1 MCARDVL
8 SWPRWGV
15 PIRVRLLAVN
25 DFPVTTT
32 ARCDLMAENV
42 SDDPMFG
49 PIVNGAS
56 RYADKQRDEAHRDLG
71 LDPMTGEPIGDK

>member
-1 MCARDVL
+1 
-8 SWPRWGV
+8 
-15 PIRVRLLAVN
+15 
-25 DFPVTTT
+25 
-32 ARCDLMAENV
+32 MAENV